1 MSKILSDYINPEI
14 PGAFSG
20 LSGFKKNNNFSDK
33 KIENEL
39 FKTRVFTQHVI
50 PRRTFKRRRVIVPE
64 IDDTWQAD
72 LVDVQ
77 KLKYQNKHFNYILT
91 VIDCFSKYA
100 WAIPIK
106 SKSANDTYEAIKKII
121 DYYINLVLKSVR
133 VMIT

>member
-1 MSKILSDYINPEI
+1 M
-14 PGAFSG
+14 
-20 LSGFKKNNNFSDK
+20 
-33 KIENEL
+33 
-39 FKTRVFTQHVI
+39 
-50 PRRTFKRRRVIVPE
+50 
-64 IDDTWQAD
+64 
-72 LVDVQ
+72 Q

-106 SKSANDTYEAIKKII
+106 SKSANDTYEAIKKRI